1 MADKRNPNDDSVSG
15 RADEDVRGIA
25 GGMQDADEFDDS
37 DDELEDDEEDEEE
50 STSF

>member
-1 MADKRNPNDDSVSG
+1 MADKPKRDDDSVSG

-25 GGMQDADEFDDS
+25 GGMEDADEFDDT

-50 STSF
+50 STTF